1 MTFGESIST
10 CFTNYAS
17 FAGRAARSEY
27 WWWTLFMTLGAVGTS
42 LVGEKVY
49 FLFALAT
56 LLPTLAV
63 AARRLHDIDKSGWWQ
78 LVYFIPFV
86 GWILWIMWNV
96 RDGLEPNRF

>member
-1 MTFGESIST
+1 
-10 CFTNYAS
+10 
-17 FAGRAARSEY
+17 
-27 WWWTLFMTLGAVGTS
+27 MTLGAVGTS

-96 RDGLEPNRF
+96 RDGVEPNRF